1 VSAVPDYL
9 PRDDTLTDEAFRQRH
24 LLLQWVLVAFV
35 VLVAL
40 VGLVVGHGIDTVAA
54 TLVPP
59 MGCLAAARVVPQR
72 WAASSLV
79 VAGLVYCAAAVVAL
93 SDGSIAAHFLIFIV
107 AVLAALYQAWAPFGC
122 YLALTTLGYVIGA
135 ATSPELTFEHAAG
148 RESPWTWAF
157 LHVLAVLA
165 VSAAIVAFWKSA
177 EDEQDRSLSLA
188 AQLSEAE
195 INRRRFTSQLLV
207 NLARRNQQ
215 LLSRQLDLLGQLE
228 NTERDPDVLADLFRL
243 DHLATQIRR
252 NAESL
257 LVISGEEPA
266 RKWGRPVLLVDVV
279 RAAVAEIEELD
290 RVDVAVNESVAV
302 SGRAVSD
309 LTHLLAEL
317 IENAVH
323 ASPSGLS
330 VMLRTRP
337 YLPPPGGQVLTIEDW
352 GVGMGQLQL
361 AEANALLRE
370 PRDIDLSVSHQLG
383 LHVVARLAARYGIA
397 VSLTPTPGG
406 GITAAAVLPTS
417 LFADAAVEPVAAPAL
432 GAAARRDV
440 DAPLFAGSFEMG
452 ALVPPPTFA
461 GELGPAPAPAPAPV
475 PAPAP
480 AQPLATVA
488 PVNPRL
494 PPGAPA
500 RSAGAAQAIWARAV
514 EQPAMPARNEPAR
527 GSGDSA
533 AAGWDS
539 WWTPHRPPDEESAPP
554 ADGGT
559 PEPPAAARANVAG
572 QDTPS
577 QPAGAWPSGPSTP
590 PPPVGE
596 NSALGLSA
604 GAVPAAG
611 TSGTGPT
618 AAAANRPDAGGP
630 AGGAAAGMSP
640 GASSAGST
648 PASGAIPAPNA
659 RAAEATPA
667 GATPSGPPAGAA
679 ARGGMPAPSTHAGVA
694 PGGAAA
700 GGAPERGGIPGP
712 GTAGM
717 ASAGLA
723 PGGPAAG
730 GAPERGEIPAPPS
743 GRSGGQPADGATSSD
758 EAAAPAEPG
767 GADADDRTE
776 RASWQ

>member
-1 VSAVPDYL
+1 VSAVRDYL

-93 SDGSIAAHFLIFIV
+93 SDGSIAAHFLIFVV

-135 ATSPELTFEHAAG
+135 ASSPELTFEHAAG

-157 LHVLAVLA
+157 LHMLAVLA
-165 VSAAIVAFWKSA
+165 VSAAIVAFWKTA

-352 GVGMGQLQL
+352 GVGMGQLRL

-370 PRDIDLSVSHQLG
+370 PRDVDLSVSHQLG

-480 AQPLATVA
+480 AQPLATVT
-488 PVNPRL
+488 PVSPRL

-527 GSGDSA
+527 GTGDTD

-539 WWTPHRPPDEESAPP
+539 WWTPHRPTNEESAPP
-554 ADGGT
+554 AAGGT
-559 PEPPAAARANVAG
+559 REPAAATANVAG
-572 QDTPS
+572 QDAPS

-596 NSALGLSA
+596 NSALGPSA
-604 GAVPAAG
+604 GAVPAVG
-611 TSGTGPT
+611 TPGTGPT
-618 AAAANRPDAGGP
+618 AAAASRPDAGGP
-630 AGGAAAGMSP
+630 AGGAAAGMTP

-667 GATPSGPPAGAA
+667 GAAPSGPPAGAA
-679 ARGGMPAPSTHAGVA
+679 ARGGMPTPSTPAGLA
-694 PGGAAA
+694 PGGPAA

-712 GTAGM
+712 GTAVA
-717 ASAGLA
+717 ASAGVT
-723 PGGPAAG
+723 PGGPVAG

-743 GRSGGQPADGATSSD
+743 GRSGGQPADGATTSD

-776 RASWQ
+776 RASRQ